1 MKYSSLTDMK
11 QNRQRSPIHSEGLPT
26 EIRQAAAI
34 YQKDIRSELR
44 NRAALNSI
52 LLFSITSLIIAGFSV
67 GANYNLSADV
77 NSAILW
83 IILFF
88 SAFSGMSHVFVREEE
103 TSTVI
108 ALRLTARANAVLVG
122 KLLFNIT
129 LMALISLILIPLYIA
144 LLNVHIPFPGIFAL
158 SLLLGLFGLC
168 LSATLTAAI
177 IAKSQGKGA
186 LYGAIGF
193 PLLIPL
199 LFLAVD
205 ATRLALLS
213 YSNMDIIR
221 RDLIGLASFDIMV
234 AFSSVFL
241 FPYIWES

>member
-1 MKYSSLTDMK
+1 MKSSSLTDMHENAQLSSLK
-11 QNRQRSPIHSEGLPT
+11 THDLSA
-26 EIRQAAAI
+26 EIRQALAI
-34 YQKDIRSELR
+34 FQKDIRSEMR
-44 NRAALNSI
+44 NRAAVNSI
-52 LLFSITSLIIAGFSV
+52 LLFSVTSLIIAGFSV
-67 GANYNLSADV
+67 GANNNLTADI
-77 NSAILW
+77 NAAILW

-103 TSTVI
+103 TLTI
-108 ALRLTARANAVLVG
+108 TALRLTAKANAVFIG
-122 KLLFNIT
+122 KLFFNLT
-129 LMALISLILIPLYIA
+129 LMGLISLILIPLYIA
-144 LLNVHIPFPGIFAL
+144 LLNVHIPLPGVFAL
-158 SLLLGLFGLC
+158 SLFLGLLGLGI
-168 LSATLTAAI
+168 SATLTAAI
-177 IAKSQGKGA
+177 IAKSQRKGA

-221 RDLIGLASFDIMV
+221 RDLIGLSSFDIMV
-234 AFSSVFL
+234 AFASVFL